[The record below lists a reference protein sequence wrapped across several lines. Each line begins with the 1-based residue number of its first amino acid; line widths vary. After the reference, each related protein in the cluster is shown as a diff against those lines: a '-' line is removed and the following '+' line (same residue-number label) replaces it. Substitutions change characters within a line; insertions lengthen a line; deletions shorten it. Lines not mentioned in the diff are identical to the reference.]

1 MRKTLLSRAGSAAG
15 LLLAMSLAL
24 AAERPRIPEPKIS
37 FDPRTYVC
45 YRAAGPVT
53 VDGNL
58 DEAVW
63 EKAPW
68 TEPFVDIE
76 GGRRPKPRF
85 RTMAKMLWDDRYFYI
100 GAYLEEP
107 NVWATL
113 AAHDSIIYQENDF
126 EVFIDPD
133 GDTHDY
139 YELEI
144 NALNTVWDLFLVN
157 PYRDGRPAN
166 IHSWEIPGLQTG
178 VLVNGTLNNPADK
191 DRSWFVEMAL
201 PWAVLKEA
209 ARPAAAPKPGDQW
222 RVNFS
227 RVEYRTTAADGM
239 ILKAVDPA
247 TGNPYPEDNWVW
259 SPMGLVNIHYPE
271 LWGFV
276 QFSDKT
282 AGKGKDAFVARPE
295 EKAKWVLRRIY
306 YREWAHFSEKG
317 AFTADLKALGLT
329 ERELKVSGFVS
340 PPVLQATERLF
351 EASFTRPDGAAWR
364 IGPDGRV
371 RKDS

>member
-1 MRKTLLSRAGSAAG
+1 
-15 LLLAMSLAL
+15 MSLAL
-24 AAERPRIPEPKIS
+24 AAERPRIPEPRIS

-53 VDGNL
+53 VDGDL
-58 DEAVW
+58 DESVW

-113 AAHDSIIYQENDF
+113 ADHDAIIYQENDF

-178 VLVNGTLNNPADK
+178 VLVSGTLNNPAD
-191 DRSWFVEMAL
+191 
-201 PWAVLKEA
+201 
-209 ARPAAAPKPGDQW
+209 
-222 RVNFS
+222 
-227 RVEYRTTAADGM
+227 
-239 ILKAVDPA
+239 
-247 TGNPYPEDNWVW
+247 
-259 SPMGLVNIHYPE
+259 
-271 LWGFV
+271 
-276 QFSDKT
+276 
-282 AGKGKDAFVARPE
+282 
-295 EKAKWVLRRIY
+295 
-306 YREWAHFSEKG
+306 
-317 AFTADLKALGLT
+317 
-329 ERELKVSGFVS
+329 
-340 PPVLQATERLF
+340 
-351 EASFTRPDGAAWR
+351 
-364 IGPDGRV
+364 
-371 RKDS
+371 